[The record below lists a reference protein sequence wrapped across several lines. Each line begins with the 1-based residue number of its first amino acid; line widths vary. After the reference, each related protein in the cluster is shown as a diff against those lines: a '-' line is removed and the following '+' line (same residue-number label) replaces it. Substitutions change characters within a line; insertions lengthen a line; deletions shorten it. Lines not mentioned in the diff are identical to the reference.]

1 MSSSKKKKS
10 NQYSRLSL
18 KRFHKVEMLKNTGVD
33 LREARARAANEYDQ
47 KISENSVYF
56 KTVLLIYFYLL

>member
-1 MSSSKKKKS
+1 
-10 NQYSRLSL
+10 
-18 KRFHKVEMLKNTGVD
+18 MLKNIGVD